1 MQKVCAQLKTFG
13 SASTRCFY
21 TSQFTFP
28 IMVFLFHALLS
39 HGFWE
44 VSMNCVGI
52 LILDLKTGRAW
63 QFYSY
68 LSSPTFSLLVY
79 MHVSFTCFP
88 LTIYVHFCNLQYI
101 NLPVN
106 KELSVMFILDF
117 PCCFI
122 LLLTFLIASW
132 AQALN
137 CEPPKYSTITKTAY
151 IPKTVY
157 CFILFISFFQ
167 YGSQWLL
174 SNCSGASPNWDVH
187 TLNFQDLVQIKR
199 K

>member
-68 LSSPTFSLLVY
+68 LSSLTFSLLVY

-88 LTIYVHFCNLQYI
+88 LTIYVHFCNLRYI

-137 CEPPKYSTITKTAY
+137 GLSHVRFEVISI
-151 IPKTVY
+151 IPVCGWGFYNCQWPLK
-157 CFILFISFFQ
+157 IS
-167 YGSQWLL
+167 SCVLL
-174 SNCSGASPNWDVH
+174 
-187 TLNFQDLVQIKR
+187 
-199 K
+199 